1 MKQNKSNNAIKEL
14 NPEKV
19 NTNLEEARA
28 LFKYCGLEIKTIV
41 RKSGISARQLNIY
54 RKDLSKLHRAQYDYV
69 LRLAS
74 LFKVEYA
81 KQVGGSQI
89 EEGHLFQKLVKRE
102 EDKVTN
108 SLLTKYIH
116 YEENPDYADVFSSI
130 INKNLLT
137 YYPYNAYSRNEYQL
151 AILYHICVQAG
162 LPVGNVKPQLKN
174 CDILTIN
181 RKVFNKS
188 RDEVNLLLNENLDKI
203 TGRINPK
210 EKLTEKQI
218 AERIGMDH
226 EKYSYQIDK
235 YNRLVWQ
242 PCINEFFLKLGNEN
256 KEELLIGD
264 DTDLGI
270 GILARVEAQDKNNE
284 NYSEVLHRYIPV
296 HEPLRKRYTNSFWH
310 DLGCLCGYWL

>member
-28 LFKYCGLEIKTIV
+28 LFKYCGLETKTIV

-162 LPVGNVKPQLKN
+162 LPVGNVKPQLKK
-174 CDILTIN
+174 L
-181 RKVFNKS
+181 RYFN
-188 RDEVNLLLNENLDKI
+188 
-203 TGRINPK
+203 
-210 EKLTEKQI
+210 
-218 AERIGMDH
+218 
-226 EKYSYQIDK
+226 Y
-235 YNRLVWQ
+235 
-242 PCINEFFLKLGNEN
+242 
-256 KEELLIGD
+256 
-264 DTDLGI
+264 
-270 GILARVEAQDKNNE
+270 
-284 NYSEVLHRYIPV
+284 
-296 HEPLRKRYTNSFWH
+296 
-310 DLGCLCGYWL
+310 